1 MKYLIMCEG
10 TNEKTIIK
18 MLLEYKKLIF
28 TEDDLI
34 NLEVYHARQFVPYI
48 TSEVKHYS
56 GEIIVIRIGDK
67 QSDILKIPPEISHQI
82 SSKNIYKCRT
92 SFELEILLI
101 INEGLYKEFLKVKS
115 KISAKEFAKSYIK
128 YNGKAYDGSCE
139 FWEQYYSK
147 RINTLVKNIKE
158 CKRLTK
164 INKNEIYLADLLK
177 KQ

>member
-1 MKYLIMCEG
+1 MKYLVMCEG
-10 TNEKTIIK
+10 TNEKILIE
-18 MLLEYKKLIF
+18 LLIEHKKLIF
-28 TEDDLI
+28 ELDDLL
-34 NLEVYHARQFVPYI
+34 NLEIYHARQLVPYI
-48 TSEVKHYS
+48 ISQLKIYH
-56 GEIIVIRIGDK
+56 GEIKIIRIGDK
-67 QSDILKIPPEISHQI
+67 QSDILKIPKEMTNKIKREQI
-82 SSKNIYKCRT
+82 IKCRT

-115 KISAKEFAKSYIK
+115 KVSAKEFAKSYIK
-128 YNGKAYDGSCE
+128 YNGKSYDGSCE
-139 FWEQYYSK
+139 FWKQYYNK